1 MKGQHVCLHFCQETW
16 DQAIVSMVQEN
27 IFLFESTL
35 TSAGDSL
42 PEWIKIWN
50 TDTSVEF
57 NYALNIHQVL
67 ILNIKAFQGQI
78 FSFNLHQW
86 KTQVCT
92 VMLLFLYCT
101 DVTDSKF
108 SWIFLRQ
115 CTWTEWPLHTA
126 WPYK

>member
-1 MKGQHVCLHFCQETW
+1 MKGQHVCLHFGQETW

-57 NYALNIHQVL
+57 NYALNIHWVL

-78 FSFNLHQW
+78 FHLTYTSGKLKYVQW
-86 KTQVCT
+86 CCFYIAL
-92 VMLLFLYCT
+92 M
-101 DVTDSKF
+101 
-108 SWIFLRQ
+108 
-115 CTWTEWPLHTA
+115 
-126 WPYK
+126 